1 MINIKILDL
10 NKIRL
15 DEKSY
20 KNILIYY
27 IRYVTVKNLSYIT
40 INNVN
45 PLGLIINKTNGHI
58 EESDGKKCVTLVP
71 TDES

>member
-40 INNVN
+40 INSVN
-45 PLGLIINKTNGHI
+45 PLDLIINKTNGLI
-58 EESDGKKCVTLVP
+58 EESDGKKYVTLVP

>member
-27 IRYVTVKNLSYIT
+27 IWYVTVKNLSYIT
-40 INNVN
+40 INSVN
-45 PLGLIINKTNGHI
+45 PLDLIINKTNGHI
-58 EESDGKKCVTLVP
+58 EESDGKKYVTLVP

>member
-40 INNVN
+40 INSVN
-45 PLGLIINKTNGHI
+45 SLDLIINKTNGHI
-58 EESDGKKCVTLVP
+58 EESDGEKYVTLVP